1 MLKTLSL
8 LSTAASSLALCPKS
22 VPLTFGPRQAVLRA
36 SADEMIPAAEWDK
49 WSCTGDACGV
59 DYFDEADDGIEVC
72 GVESREVA
80 CIDIWDVNGDA
91 FAYEPIDD
99 APAPAI
105 SAEEYWA
112 LEAAGPSPARRTRMR
127 ERISEDAAPR
137 RPSETADAAPPAGL
151 GRVAQL

>member
-1 MLKTLSL
+1 MLRNLSL
-8 LSTAASSLALCPKS
+8 LAAAASAFAPRNASPK
-22 VPLTFGPRQAVLRA
+22 TVLRA
-36 SADEMIPAAEWDK
+36 SAHEIPAAEWDAF
-49 WSCTGDACGV
+49 SCSGDACGV
-59 DYFDEADDGIEVC
+59 DPLDDADDGIEVC

-112 LEAAGPSPARRTRMR
+112 LEAAGPLPPRRARMR

>member
-1 MLKTLSL
+1 MLRKLSL
-8 LSTAASSLALCPKS
+8 LAATASCFAPRHASPK
-22 VPLTFGPRQAVLRA
+22 TALRA
-36 SADEMIPAAEWDK
+36 TADAIPASEWDK
-49 WSCTGDACGV
+49 WSCSGDACGV
-59 DYFDEADDGIEVC
+59 DSFDEADDGIEVC

-112 LEAAGPSPARRTRMR
+112 LEAAGPSPSRRTRMR

-137 RPSETADAAPPAGL
+137 RPSETADAAAPAGL
-151 GRVAQL
+151 GRVARL

>member
-1 MLKTLSL
+1 MLRNLSFL
-8 LSTAASSLALCPKS
+8 AAAASAFAPRNASPKK
-22 VPLTFGPRQAVLRA
+22 TVLRA
-36 SADEMIPAAEWDK
+36 SAHEIPAAEWDK
-49 WSCTGDACGV
+49 WSCSGDACGV
-59 DYFDEADDGIEVC
+59 DYFDDADDGIEVC

-112 LEAAGPSPARRTRMR
+112 LEAAGPSPSRRTRMC